1 MPYTP
6 ENNPYVPGDPYMYDL
21 KWIIARIKEISNSE
35 GANAAEIAALKAQI
49 ESIINNP
56 DYPEEE
62 VQAVLMEMYNDGLFD
77 IILSRI
83 LKDFEYDQPNLLSE
97 FGTLDEYFSELDT
110 LAGSSSWLSSMTLDT
125 TSAGNP
131 IKCYVIGKPGL
142 NGNYYRNGLVFA
154 NQHAREYQ
162 GTFVLVNAVKMIV
175 ENLEADTGSVHG
187 IPFKD
192 MFTGYRLFIV
202 PTGNPDGYKL
212 TMEDSYYDLPAATQ
226 SSIASMVEWYIRNG
240 YIDTNT
246 WNDYTP
252 DEYAQLLSD
261 FSGDLTTYTFRPEDI
276 VHVWKANL
284 DGIDLHY
291 NSFNSAT
298 ASVVSAWSITQ
309 GWPQQAAP
317 QGYIGTAGFQT
328 IEGAAL
334 KNLIST
340 YGITSVLDLHQ
351 RGPTMFFAYKF
362 GGLKFARNLYI
373 SQKIANATVTPVNS
387 GNNGQV
393 GFIGWYHNQYTGD
406 DYYGAIKEIGWS
418 SREQFVNGA
427 SAPRSV
433 APTEFLAYP
442 LPRDMSPLVYDRE
455 INGILEFLSQ
465 AVNNMAINQF
475 KMNTNN
481 PDYASATPGN
491 LADEKIVVD
500 KDFFHKNGL
509 TKITLLSTNETLTSL
524 VTSYTDDY
532 DIVLLWS
539 KSDDNAPNI
548 LMPGLYT
555 QGKLIVS
562 KRGTFCF
569 ARFYATTGD
578 IWECVITSSTST
590 PWRLITPYAKREYKT
605 ATAGGNTF
613 TVDDM
618 DNSQIHFYF
627 EPCISVTAENNTV
640 TTGVT
645 RQPIGTPT
653 TYYQFSITAYAASTV
668 STGIY
673 YIVTARPYASHA

>member
-6 ENNPYVPGDPYMYDL
+6 ENNPYIPGDPYSYDL
-21 KWIIARIKEISNSE
+21 KWIIARIKEISNKE
-35 GANAAEIAALKAQI
+35 GANAAEIAELKTII
-49 ESIINNP
+49 ESIINDP
-56 DYPEEE
+56 HYPMEE
-62 VQAVLMEMYNDGLFD
+62 VQEVLQEMYDAGLFD
-77 IILSRI
+77 LILSRI
-83 LKDFEYDQPNLLSE
+83 LKEFEFDQPALMSE
-97 FGTLDEYFSELDT
+97 YGTLDEYFNELDA
-110 LAGSSSWLSSMTLDT
+110 LAGDSSWLSSITLDT
-125 TSAGNP
+125 TGAGNP

-142 NGNYYRNGLVFA
+142 NGNYYRNGLIFA

-175 ENLEADTGSVHG
+175 ENLENGTGSVHG
-187 IPFKD
+187 IDFAD

-212 TMEDSYYDLPAATQ
+212 TMEDSYFDLPAATQ

-240 YIDTNT
+240 YIDTVS

-261 FSGDLTTYTFRPEDI
+261 FGGDLTTYTFRPEDI

-291 NSFNSAT
+291 NSFNAST
-298 ASVVSAWSITQ
+298 AAVVSAWSISQ

-317 QGYIGTAGFQT
+317 QGYIGTSGFET
-328 IEGAAL
+328 IEGSAL
-334 KNLIST
+334 KTLIST

-362 GGLKFARNLYI
+362 GGIKFARNLYI

-433 APTEFLAYP
+433 APTDFLAYP
-442 LPRDMSPLVYDRE
+442 LPRDMSPLVYNRE
-455 INGILEFLSQ
+455 INGILEFVSQ

-481 PDYASATPGN
+481 PDYATANPGN
-491 LADEKIVVD
+491 LADEKIIVD
-500 KDFFHKNGL
+500 KDFFHKYGL

-524 VTSYTDDY
+524 VTSYVDDY
-532 DIVLLWS
+532 DIILLWN

-562 KRGTFCF
+562 KRGTLCF
-569 ARFYATTGD
+569 ARFYAVTGD

-590 PWRLITPYAKREYKT
+590 PWQLITPYAKRDYKT
-605 ATAGGNTF
+605 CSVSGNEY
-613 TVDDM
+613 TVADIDGN
-618 DNSQIHFYF
+618 DLHLYF
-627 EPCISVTAENNTV
+627 EPAMVVSAEAETV
-640 TTGVT
+640 TTKIT
-645 RQPIGTPT
+645 RQPVGSPTQYYTFKIKAFNPT
-653 TYYQFSITAYAASTV
+653 TISS
-668 STGIY
+668 GIY
-673 YIVTARPYASHA
+673 YMITAKPYPSHA